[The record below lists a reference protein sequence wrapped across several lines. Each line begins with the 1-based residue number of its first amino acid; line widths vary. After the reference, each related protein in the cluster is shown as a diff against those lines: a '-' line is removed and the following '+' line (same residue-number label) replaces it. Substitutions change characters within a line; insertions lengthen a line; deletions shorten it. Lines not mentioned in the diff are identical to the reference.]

1 MNLIIL
7 MAFETSF
14 ASSCALQC
22 HKNQF
27 TPNLF
32 LAIFDQSLHSI
43 LGPEILTAGD
53 LNAATGVPPGGGL
66 QHQQQSDVF
75 AKIGGSLKTL
85 ASDTIKSTA
94 GNAAAFASQV
104 KAQMGSKNSDA
115 STPSIPAFVPR

>member
-1 MNLIIL
+1 MKYEII
-7 MAFETSF
+7 EEIYST
-14 ASSCALQC
+14 
-22 HKNQF
+22 
-27 TPNLF
+27 
-32 LAIFDQSLHSI
+32 

-53 LNAATGVPPGGGL
+53 LNHATTAGGQ

-104 KAQMGSKNSDA
+104 KAQMGSSKNPDA
-115 STPSIPAFVPR
+115 LTPSNPPFVPR